1 MRDIRRKTHAPGF
14 TLLEI
19 LVAVAVLALLIA
31 LIAQMTSGQ
40 MNTTS
45 LSNKRL
51 DADSQARV
59 VFDRMAGDFA
69 GILNRPDAD
78 FYLQRNSEG
87 NNDAFYFYSDAPAF
101 SSGAPEDRNPVSLI
115 GYRLN
120 ATNGLERLSRGLTW
134 SNIPFLTYTNSP
146 VTTDMLPIQQT
157 TLLESFKEDLGP
169 STNATV
175 IGEGIFRFEVG
186 FLLKPY
192 VKSDGTSAPAY
203 FSVQPFNERLP
214 SASPAGPGH
223 KSLNGIGLSDV
234 QAVVVTLAILDDQS
248 RKVLGIPPTASLEGM
263 ASKLPDM
270 GGGAPVA
277 PVWQSVLTNDITT
290 LGVPPKAGSQVR
302 IYQRIFPLSR

>member
-1 MRDIRRKTHAPGF
+1 MRNARVSGF

-19 LVAVAVLALLIA
+19 LVSVAVLALLIA

-69 GILNRPDAD
+69 GMLNRPDAD
-78 FYLQRNSEG
+78 FYLQKDSG
-87 NNDAFYFYSDAPAF
+87 SDALYFFSDAPAF
-101 SSGAPEDRNPVSLI
+101 SSATPSERNPVSLI
-115 GYRLN
+115 GYRLSS
-120 ATNGLERLSRGLTW
+120 TNGLERLSKGLNW
-134 SNIPFLTYTNSP
+134 SNVPFLTYTGAP
-146 VTTDMLPIQQT
+146 VTTDMQPIA
-157 TLLESFKEDLGP
+157 ESTIASAFKEEFGQ
-169 STNATV
+169 STNATR
-175 IGEGIFRFEVG
+175 IGEGVFRFEVG

-192 VKSDGTSAPAY
+192 DTNAAY
-203 FSVQPFNERLP
+203 FSDQPYNKRTP

-223 KSLNGIGLSDV
+223 RSINGIGLSDV

-263 ASKLPDM
+263 AAKLPDM
-270 GGGAPVA
+270 AGEDPVA
-277 PVWQSVLTNDITT
+277 PSWQAVLTNNISV

-302 IYQRIFPLSR
+302 IYQRMFPLSR

>member
-1 MRDIRRKTHAPGF
+1 MRNARTSGF

-19 LVAVAVLALLIA
+19 LVSVAVLALLIA

-69 GILNRPDAD
+69 GMLNRPDAD
-78 FYLQRNSEG
+78 FYLLKDSG
-87 NNDAFYFYSDAPAF
+87 SDSLYFFSDAPAF
-101 SSGAPEDRNPVSLI
+101 SSGAPADRNPVSLI
-115 GYRLN
+115 GYRLTS
-120 ATNGLERLSRGLTW
+120 TNGLERLSKGLNW
-134 SNIPFLTYTNSP
+134 SNVPFLTYTNAP
-146 VTTDMLPIQQT
+146 VTTEMQPIS
-157 TLLESFKEDLGP
+157 ESTIASAFKDEFGQ
-169 STNATV
+169 STNATR
-175 IGEGIFRFEVG
+175 IGEGVFRFEVG

-192 VKSDGTSAPAY
+192 ETNAAY
-203 FSVQPFNERLP
+203 FSDQPYNKRMP

-223 KSLNGIGLSDV
+223 KSINGIGLSDV
-234 QAVVVTLAILDDQS
+234 QAIVVTLAILDDQS

-263 ASKLPDM
+263 AAKLPDM
-270 GGGAPVA
+270 AGESPVA
-277 PVWQSVLTNDITT
+277 PTWQAVLTNDINV

-302 IYQRIFPLSR
+302 IYQRMFPLSR